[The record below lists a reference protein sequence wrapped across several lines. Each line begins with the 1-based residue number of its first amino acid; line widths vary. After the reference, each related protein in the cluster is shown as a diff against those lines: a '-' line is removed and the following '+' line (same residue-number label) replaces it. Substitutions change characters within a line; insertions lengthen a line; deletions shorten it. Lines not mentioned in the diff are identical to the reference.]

1 MSLIVS
7 QILRFIQYVSS
18 KLSPD
23 YHTSNSHKCTGVNGE
38 ALQLHA
44 VLKKQVLYHKSHKNL
59 NQYCHAKIRIRYLLR
74 VTSAAP
80 ELAMVRMIKS
90 LSP

>member
-23 YHTSNSHKCTGVNGE
+23 ILHYHTSNSHECMGVNGE

-44 VLKKQVLYHKSHKNL
+44 VLKKPFLYHKSHKNL
-59 NQYCHAKIRIRYLLR
+59 NQYCHVKSVSGTYCKLR
-74 VTSAAP
+74 ALRLNLQWFV
-80 ELAMVRMIKS
+80 
-90 LSP
+90 